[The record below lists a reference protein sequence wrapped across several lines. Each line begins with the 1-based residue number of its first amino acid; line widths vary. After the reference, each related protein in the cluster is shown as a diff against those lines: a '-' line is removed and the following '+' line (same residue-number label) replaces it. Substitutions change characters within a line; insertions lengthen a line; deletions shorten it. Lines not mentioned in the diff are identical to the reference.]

1 MATVIDSTLPSTS
14 SMAASYE
21 NNEPPSVE
29 DPMLLT
35 IRETMVKLD
44 GLQTEQTDMSSKIN
58 YLRDIRPRA
67 LQLLAQAEAAEEEAN
82 RLEMERAT
90 IDKEIERL
98 RSVVNRMEDMRY
110 STKQLTEQMHLDT
123 ALQMRHILENGKS
136 IVPRHP
142 PNPRIKRSI
151 SDDADTAGPVFKM
164 PRLDPPGADSPTSAG
179 LPNPMATTSGS
190 PATNSSASKYSP
202 SRQLSLTPGSSANYA
217 ALAASEA
224 AVSRQSLAGSQQPF
238 VDVPPLP
245 TNATV
250 AVMPAIP
257 VVPVIPVANG
267 TVNASPRSGRVLH
280 NMTPP
285 TSAMSSAAFTTNF
298 KTEPG
303 LSMVGPIGY
312 LGVVPSAISMT
323 SATMSTAMQSSIS
336 NGVPMSTNA
345 GPPYGSPPVMMYGP
359 PATMMTNG
367 GASAPASGGGG
378 VGMYPSASTM
388 ATALSQKDE
397 DLKSKAQFSGDAEGD
412 EDGRA
417 RDALFR

>member
-1 MATVIDSTLPSTS
+1 MAAVIDTTLASTS
-14 SMAASYE
+14 SMVASYE
-21 NNEPPSVE
+21 NNEPPAVE

-44 GLQTEQTDMSSKIN
+44 SLKTEQNDMGSKIN

-67 LQLLAQAEAAEEEAN
+67 LQLLAQADAAEEEAN
-82 RLEMERAT
+82 RLEAERAT

-110 STKQLTEQMHLDT
+110 STKQLTDQMHLDT

-136 IVPRHP
+136 IVPR
-142 PNPRIKRSI
+142 S
-151 SDDADTAGPVFKM
+151 
-164 PRLDPPGADSPTSAG
+164 DSPTTAA
-179 LPNPMATTSGS
+179 LANPSS
-190 PATNSSASKYSP
+190 PATGSSVSKYSP
-202 SRQLSLTPGSSANYA
+202 SRQLSLTPGSSGVANYA

-238 VDVPPLP
+238 MDVPPLP
-245 TNATV
+245 TTATV
-250 AVMPAIP
+250 AVMPAVP
-257 VVPVIPVANG
+257 VVPVIPAING
-267 TVNASPRSGRVLH
+267 TVSASPGGGRMLH

-285 TSAMSSAAFTTNF
+285 ASLATTAMSSAAFASAI
-298 KTEPG
+298 KAESG
-303 LSMVGPIGY
+303 LSMMASSAGYPLVGVLP
-312 LGVVPSAISMT
+312 
-323 SATMSTAMQSSIS
+323 TA
-336 NGVPMSTNA
+336 VMSTNLSSFPNPVPLTA
-345 GPPYGSPPVMMYGP
+345 TAVPPYGSPPVVMYGA
-359 PATMMTNG
+359 PATVMTNG
-367 GASAPASGGGG
+367 VASAPASGGGG

-397 DLKSKAQFSGDAEGD
+397 DFKSDVQFAGEAEGD

>member
-1 MATVIDSTLPSTS
+1 MV
-14 SMAASYE
+14 ASYE
-21 NNEPPSVE
+21 NNDPLPVE

-44 GLQTEQTDMSSKIN
+44 SLKTDQTDMSSKIN

-67 LQLLAQAEAAEEEAN
+67 LALLAQADAAEEEAN
-82 RLEMERAT
+82 RLEVERAT

-110 STKQLTEQMHLDT
+110 STKQLTDQMHLDT

-136 IVPRHP
+136 IVPR
-142 PNPRIKRSI
+142 
-151 SDDADTAGPVFKM
+151 
-164 PRLDPPGADSPTSAG
+164 ADSPTSAA
-179 LPNPMATTSGS
+179 LANPTTSGS
-190 PATNSSASKYSP
+190 PATSSSMSKYSP
-202 SRQLSLTPGSSANYA
+202 SRQLSLTPGSSGVANYA

-224 AVSRQSLAGSQQPF
+224 AVSRQSLAGGQQPF

-245 TNATV
+245 TTAAV
-250 AVMPAIP
+250 AVMPALP
-257 VVPVIPVANG
+257 VVPVIPAVNG
-267 TVNASPRSGRVLH
+267 AVSASPGSGRILH

-285 TSAMSSAAFTTNF
+285 ASLATAAMPSAAFTTTI
-298 KTEPG
+298 KSESG
-303 LSMVGPIGY
+303 LSMVAPTVGY
-312 LGVVPSAISMT
+312 PLVAGVVQTAIPLT
-323 SATMSTAMQSSIS
+323 SAAMSTAMQSSFPS
-336 NGVPMSTNA
+336 SVPFTPAA

-359 PATMMTNG
+359 PSTVMTNG
-367 GASAPASGGGG
+367 AASVPASGGGG

-397 DLKSKAQFSGDAEGD
+397 DLKSKAQFAGDAEGD